1 MLKKLLKYELYAI
14 GKFLTVFY
22 LITLALALLT
32 RLFFA
37 VNNSTF
43 LYIVAQIFSGALI
56 SMMINTLVNTLMRSW
71 VRFRQNFY
79 GDESYL
85 THTLPVTKHTLYLAK
100 TLAALISMFVC
111 VVFIAA
117 CIFIAYYTPE
127 NMQTLK
133 SMLFSVQSA
142 MNVPIG
148 GIIVLVVVVFGLE
161 CLNLVLAGFFGMV
174 LGHRKQNKKIG
185 FSVLIGGIV
194 YVGAQVVLLLAVLLV
209 GAFDGSVMQLLASNQ
224 APTTAALTVLLVVA
238 TVVYTLTMIA
248 LYIIGDKS
256 FQKGVNVD

>member
-1 MLKKLLKYELYAI
+1 
-14 GKFLTVFY
+14 
-22 LITLALALLT
+22 
-32 RLFFA
+32 
-37 VNNSTF
+37 
-43 LYIVAQIFSGALI
+43 
-56 SMMINTLVNTLMRSW
+56 
-71 VRFRQNFY
+71 
-79 GDESYL
+79 
-85 THTLPVTKHTLYLAK
+85 
-100 TLAALISMFVC
+100 
-111 VVFIAA
+111 
-117 CIFIAYYTPE
+117 
-127 NMQTLK
+127 
-133 SMLFSVQSA
+133 
-142 MNVPIG
+142 
-148 GIIVLVVVVFGLE
+148 
-161 CLNLVLAGFFGMV
+161 MV